1 MDILSR
7 IKQYASACPDRP
19 ACRSG
24 SLILSYGDL
33 DLYSDRLAGFL
44 CRNTSGAKPEIV
56 VYGHKHPF
64 MMVCFIACIKAGL
77 TYCPVDV
84 SLPAQRLRDIINA
97 TNTPLVLSAEPLTV
111 QAAEDSFSGIQG
123 PRILSFSEIEKV
135 VLTEETAPAGMISL
149 GPDDICYIIFT
160 SGSTGRP
167 KGVEIPYRCLC
178 RFTEWGV
185 ALGTTAQ
192 QKEGKRFLNQAP
204 FSFDLSVMDLYLSL
218 ASGGTLCT
226 LTRDVQQ
233 QYRLLFDRLKEYQPQ
248 IWVSTPSFAE
258 VCLADPDFSGQ
269 TFPEMEL
276 FLFCGER
283 LTNRTAEKLLDRFP
297 DAKVMNTYGPT
308 ESTVAVTEVE
318 VTRELLK
325 KEDPLPVGYEKP
337 GTRIYILSED
347 GTILP
352 DEQSGE
358 IIITGDTLAAGYFHA
373 PELTWAAFQAIDL
386 PTADS
391 DTKLAST
398 GEFINADSC
407 TLHTAAKDTSHTKSY
422 RTSPV
427 IGYHTGDEGYLKD
440 GMLFYNGRIDLQI
453 KLHGYRIE
461 LSDIENNLLRLPS
474 VEQACVVPSLRDGR
488 VSQLHAFVVMG
499 ERTQENDRKESALLK
514 EKLSALLPEYMIPRK
529 FHFLSR
535 MPMTSNGKADRKSLK
550 EMLG

>member
-178 RFTEWGV
+178 RF
-185 ALGTTAQ
+185 
-192 QKEGKRFLNQAP
+192 N
-204 FSFDLSVMDLYLSL
+204 
-218 ASGGTLCT
+218 
-226 LTRDVQQ
+226 
-233 QYRLLFDRLKEYQPQ
+233 RLKEYQPQ

-373 PELTWAAFQAIDL
+373 PELTRAAFQAIDL

-391 DTKLAST
+391 DAKLAST

-407 TLHTAAKDTSHTKSY
+407 TLHTAAKDTSHTRSY

>member
-1 MDILSR
+1 MDILSSIR
-7 IKQYASACPDRP
+7 HYASACPDRT

-24 SLILSYGDL
+24 SLTLSYSDL

-44 CRNTSGAKPEIV
+44 YRMTSGSRPEIV

-84 SLPAQRLRDIINA
+84 SLPAQRLRDIIAA
-97 TNTPLVLSAEPLTV
+97 TNTPLVLFAEPSAV
-111 QAAEDSFSGIQG
+111 QEAEDPFSDIQG
-123 PRILSFSEIEKV
+123 PRILSFPEIEKIV
-135 VLTEETAPAGMISL
+135 GREDPVPGGMTSL

-178 RFTEWGV
+178 RFAEWGV
-185 ALGTTAQ
+185 TLGTTAQ

-226 LTRDVQQ
+226 LSRDVQQ
-233 QYRLLFDRLKEYQPQ
+233 QYRLLFDRLKEYRPQ

-258 VCLADPDFSGQ
+258 VCLADPDFGGQ

-308 ESTVAVTEVE
+308 ESTVAVTETE
-318 VTRELLK
+318 ITKELLQA
-325 KEDPLPVGYEKP
+325 EDPLPVGRAKP
-337 GTRIYILSED
+337 GTQLLILSED
-347 GTILP
+347 GSILP
-352 DEQSGE
+352 DGQSGE

-373 PELTWAAFQAIDL
+373 PELTEAAFRPCEVPL
-386 PTADS
+386 PDEDVSANMQQVQTV
-391 DTKLAST
+391 T
-398 GEFINADSC
+398 
-407 TLHTAAKDTSHTKSY
+407 
-422 RTSPV
+422 
-427 IGYHTGDEGYLKD
+427 GYHTGDEGYLKN

-488 VSQLHAFVVMG
+488 VNQLHAFVVME
-499 ERTQENDRKESALLK
+499 ERTQDNDRKQGAELK
-514 EKLSALLPEYMIPRK
+514 EQLSALLPEYMIPRK

>member
-44 CRNTSGAKPEIV
+44 RRNTSGAKPEIV

-97 TNTPLVLSAEPLTV
+97 TNTPLVLSAET
-111 QAAEDSFSGIQG
+111 
-123 PRILSFSEIEKV
+123 
-135 VLTEETAPAGMISL
+135 TPAGMISL
-149 GPDDICYIIFT
+149 EPDDICYIIFT

-167 KGVEIPYRCLC
+167 KGVEVPYRCLC

-373 PELTWAAFQAIDL
+373 PELTRAAFQAIDL

-391 DTKLAST
+391 DAKLAST

-407 TLHTAAKDTSHTKSY
+407 TLHTAAKDTSHTRSY

-427 IGYHTGDEGYLKD
+427 ISYHTGDTGDKGLLRE
-440 GMLFYNGRIDLQI
+440 GMLYYHGRMDLQI